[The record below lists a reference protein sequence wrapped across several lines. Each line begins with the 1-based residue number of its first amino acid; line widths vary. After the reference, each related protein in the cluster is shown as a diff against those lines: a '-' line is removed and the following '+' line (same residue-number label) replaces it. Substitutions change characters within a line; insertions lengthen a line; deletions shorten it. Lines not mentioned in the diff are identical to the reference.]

1 MPEEDGR
8 GDGPPA
14 TIPAPP
20 LEAPL
25 EAGVA
30 AGGGGAVLDLLRSPA
45 VAQGMTIAGQ
55 VGSVVGSA
63 HALASGGA
71 SVGSV
76 AGMASSALGAAAL
89 VPGVPSG
96 TLNSIAGGIDTA
108 RSLMSTFGNVFPDT
122 TSAQGA
128 LGALAGAAAAP
139 LSEVSFRFEGASG
152 QWRVVKLRAQEALS
166 ETWEAAVDLAGDD
179 LHDDPDALLGQPAT
193 AAVQRGTV
201 TRYFRGV
208 VRRVEHLGTANGR
221 LLARAWVVPA
231 LWALS
236 QRVNSRIFHDVKVE
250 DVIRAVLHDA
260 GLYEGSLDVALRE
273 TYLRREYCVQYRESD
288 LAFLQRL
295 MEEEG
300 ITFFFRHEEETET
313 LVVTDHDCYQPV
325 ATLDG
330 QAVPVAGAEAGVLST
345 ESVRQLDWGREQRP
359 TAVIVRDFDFTRPQV
374 PITQQVPREAG
385 ARPVY
390 EYPAEAVFSD
400 YRAGSEQHHDDN
412 VQRLAEI
419 RLQALRAS
427 EQQGTGPSNVTGMT
441 PGFAFTLRAHGR
453 AALNQRHVV
462 TRVVHEG
469 NAPEAL
475 DHGTQHT
482 GASADRYR
490 NEITCIPASVPWR
503 PMRAT
508 PRPVVTGIQTATVVG
523 PAGREIFTDPHG
535 RIKVRFHWDRRDEAR
550 DPSTLR
556 WVRVAQAWGGGN
568 WGMVVTPRIGM
579 EVVVL
584 FLEGNPDRPLVMGCV
599 YNNTNRPAVDHPQSS
614 SQTRLRSNSTPGG
627 NGFNELSF
635 EDAAGSER
643 VYLHAQH
650 DHAEDVLH
658 DQRIEVGN
666 DRTVRV
672 TGTQNHVIGGD
683 RIGRVGEMGSESPS
697 GDDLTVAGW
706 QTVTV
711 GQGIAFQCGPSRIEM
726 TAQYI
731 VLKTSGAQVLLDGS
745 VIKIRAGNE
754 VYVNGADVMLNCDVP
769 GEGTSGGGS
778 SAGGEGSGGGE
789 SGGGGASGG
798 W

>member
-1 MPEEDGR
+1 MPS
-8 GDGPPA
+8 A
-14 TIPAPP
+14 
-20 LEAPL
+20 
-25 EAGVA
+25 
-30 AGGGGAVLDLLRSPA
+30 A
-45 VAQGMTIAGQ
+45 VAQGVTTAARVGEVAASARTLAAG
-55 VGSVVGSA
+55 GD
-63 HALASGGA
+63 ALGAATGLVSSG
-71 SVGSV
+71 
-76 AGMASSALGAAAL
+76 LGAAAL
-89 VPGVPSG
+89 VPGAP
-96 TLNSIAGGIDTA
+96 AGVFHAITGGVDA
-108 RSLMSTFGNVFPDT
+108 AQSLMGSFRNVFPD
-122 TSAQGA
+122 APAAPGA
-128 LGALAGAAAAP
+128 LGVPGGAAP
-139 LSEVSFRFEGASG
+139 LSEVTFRFEGASG
-152 QWRVVKLRAQEALS
+152 QWRVVKFRAQEALS

-179 LHDDPDALLGQPAT
+179 LHDDPDALLGRPAT
-193 AAVQRGTV
+193 AVVQRATV

-250 DVIRAVLHDA
+250 DVVRAVLRDA
-260 GLYEGSLDVALRE
+260 GLYDGSLDVALRD

-300 ITFFFRHEEETET
+300 VTYFFRHAEGTET

-330 QAVPVAGAEAGVLST
+330 QAVPVAGTEAGVLAT

-359 TAVIVRDFDFTRPQV
+359 TAVIVRDFDFTRPQL
-374 PITQQVPREAG
+374 PITQQVPRDAG

-469 NAPEAL
+469 NARDAL
-475 DHGTQHT
+475 DHETQHT
-482 GASADRYR
+482 GPSVDRYR
-490 NEITCIPASVPWR
+490 NTITCIPASVPWR
-503 PMRAT
+503 PMRTT

-550 DPSTLR
+550 DPTTLR

-579 EVVVL
+579 EVVVQ

-599 YNNTNRPAVDHPQSS
+599 YNNSNRPAVDHPHAS

-627 NGFNELSF
+627 NGFNEFSF

-643 VYLHAQH
+643 VYLHAQR

-666 DRTVRV
+666 DRTVTV
-672 TGTQNHVIGGD
+672 KGEETNSVIGGRTT
-683 RIGRVGEMGSESPS
+683 RI
-697 GDDLTVAGW
+697 
-706 QTVTV
+706 
-711 GQGIAFQCGPSRIEM
+711 
-726 TAQYI
+726 
-731 VLKTSGAQVLLDGS
+731 
-745 VIKIRAGNE
+745 
-754 VYVNGADVMLNCDVP
+754 
-769 GEGTSGGGS
+769 
-778 SAGGEGSGGGE
+778 GGGE
-789 SGGGGASGG
+789 HNAVSPDSLTVTGNLEVRVRGQEALQEASHVWHIKANDQVLIECPPSKIDMTRGRIVITTGASTVELSGGTINIHSNDLIDIKSKLVKINS
-798 W
+798 